1 MSQPEDSSSRWS
13 VWITTPVLV
22 IVGIVIAMAGG
33 SATRPPYAGLSVL
46 VLGWVVLINGLAWIP
61 AYLKRTERFYDLVGS
76 VSFISSAAWLGWWV
90 QPDVAGWIMLAAVSL
105 WSSRMAWFL
114 VGRIHRQGKDGR
126 FDAIKTDVIRFLN
139 AWMMQAIWAFLCL
152 LPVTVRLT
160 DGPHAGFSPLFWAGL
175 IIWAIGF
182 AVEVVSDEQK
192 RRFRK
197 RHPDGSAFI
206 QSGLWSI
213 SRHPNYVGEISLW
226 TGMTVMALPVVS
238 GSLWVVLITP
248 LFVYSLLRFV
258 SGVSLLE
265 ARSDAKWGGQEEY
278 ETYKSRTPIL
288 FPMPGKRR

>member
-1 MSQPEDSSSRWS
+1 
-13 VWITTPVLV
+13 
-22 IVGIVIAMAGG
+22 
-33 SATRPPYAGLSVL
+33 
-46 VLGWVVLINGLAWIP
+46 
-61 AYLKRTERFYDLVGS
+61 
-76 VSFISSAAWLGWWV
+76 
-90 QPDVAGWIMLAAVSL
+90 
-105 WSSRMAWFL
+105 MAWFL